1 MKEYISRSLGHN
13 RSSLLS
19 SKGFSATAETAAC
32 TDSHRQHVC
41 GFVYKSSRRVKIAP
55 RVGTDDLEP
64 LALRESGGGSVRQE
78 REHPLPVVL
87 HSPLTSRWPAA
98 RPYAF
103 PPIKKCCRWCYE
115 RSGWSEHQWYSSP
128 RTSLGSQTWRN
139 CWRHRL
145 ADPRQ
150 EVYAI
155 PGGGLGVALEPGTM
169 EPSCVIASG
178 VSEEMGALQSCTLM
192 GARKPS
198 TRRLYASN
206 GSVCEGVR
214 LISTRLLAPYRMFW
228 VSRCTDWIVDRYHR
242 HWSLCRG
249 HCRVRSPQSGQSFG
263 KKDYIPHVHFVSAL
277 GPGSGLRALSLQP
290 FGPLTSVGLKELFLK
305 TTVLLAFASAKRIE
319 HLHAFSVDSDCIR
332 FGPGDCSVTL
342 QPRLEYVPKSLSTP
356 FERIETVSPSAL
368 ATKSSPS
375 QSADA

>member
-1 MKEYISRSLGHN
+1 MDEWTDRDSDAVAAETISRLCYWLIKSNFDIWNSASRASLTKMKESISRSLGHY

-41 GFVYKSSRRVKIAP
+41 GFVYKYTRRVEIAP
-55 RVGTDDLEP
+55 RVGSDVLEP

-78 REHPLPVVL
+78 REHALPVVL

-169 EPSCVIASG
+169 ESSCVIASG
-178 VSEEMGALQSCTLM
+178 VSEEMGALQSRTLM

-198 TRRLYASN
+198 TRRLYASKWECLWKSQAHIDPTTCTVSYVLSFPLHRLDS
-206 GSVCEGVR
+206 GS
-214 LISTRLLAPYRMFW
+214 LPSTLKVYVAAIAMF
-228 VSRCTDWIVDRYHR
+228 VPRRA
-242 HWSLCRG
+242 G
-249 HCRVRSPQSGQSFG
+249 NRSV
-263 KKDYIPHVHFVSAL
+263 K
-277 GPGSGLRALSLQP
+277 
-290 FGPLTSVGLKELFLK
+290 K
-305 TTVLLAFASAKRIE
+305 TTS
-319 HLHAFSVDSDCIR
+319 
-332 FGPGDCSVTL
+332 PM
-342 QPRLEYVPKSLSTP
+342 STSFP
-356 FERIETVSPSAL
+356 PWDQEVG
-368 ATKSSPS
+368 
-375 QSADA
+375 